1 MLKSL
6 RVPERLF
13 QLAGWVV
20 SVVFA
25 GFLIGLGGKL
35 VGELPGV
42 EQYTTLERFMD
53 PARTRR
59 MRIARDSLIRLE
71 RDLSASRDRAQLSLT
86 ASSNAYRSRRESFDN
101 WIATRVATTD
111 PRQDP
116 EVLRR
121 TAELDQLKSGE
132 LPRRPRSS
140 GSTPIC
146 CAPRR
151 RSRRSARRNHAS
163 ARRHAGSTS
172 APGSG
177 RNCACSASAS
187 R

>member
-1 MLKSL
+1 MSQAL
-6 RVPERLF
+6 RLSEKWFRRGLWLVAF
-13 QLAGWVV
+13 
-20 SVVFA
+20 VFA

-59 MRIARDSLIRLE
+59 MRTARDSLIHLE

-121 TAELDQLKSGE
+121 TAELDQLIKQQNWDKK
-132 LPRRPRSS
+132 R
-140 GSTPIC
+140 
-146 CAPRR
+146 
-151 RSRRSARRNHAS
+151 
-163 ARRHAGSTS
+163 
-172 APGSG
+172 
-177 RNCACSASAS
+177 
-187 R
+187 